1 MSHPTR
7 TRGRGLA
14 ALAIAATL
22 ALAACNQSS
31 TPAGGSGPTIAD
43 YAFSPGSI
51 TVPVNGTV
59 MWTNNAAQAHTVTAD
74 DGSFDSHDIA
84 GGAVFSHTFSAAGT
98 FTYHCTIHP
107 QMKATVVVTP

>member
-1 MSHPTR
+1 MNGPTR
-7 TRGRGLA
+7 PRTRTLA
-14 ALAIAATL
+14 ALAVAA
-22 ALAACNQSS
+22 ALAVGACNQAS
-31 TPAGGSGPTIAD
+31 TPAAGSGPTIAD
-43 YAFSPGSI
+43 FAFNPASI

-59 MWTNNAAQAHTVTAD
+59 TWTNGAGRAHTVTAD

-107 QMKATVVVTP
+107 QMKGTVVVTP